1 MNLWYAIVD
10 LLPFEWAQPG
20 SMYFMKNALLAVLVI
35 SPLFGILSTM
45 VVHSRMSFF
54 SDALGH
60 SAFTGMAIGAL
71 CGFNEP
77 TWAAVLFALVFALL
91 FWWADPFPGS
101 ALLSLLIL
109 GMGVWGRGQDLVY
122 QKKLLLLLRE
132 ELGLP
137 L

>member
-1 MNLWYAIVD
+1 MYQWEEGSLYD
-10 LLPFEWAQPG
+10 LYLTPQHNETLRVRVCGAE
-20 SMYFMKNALLAVLVI
+20 KVLK
-35 SPLFGILSTM
+35 SSGILYY
-45 VVHSRMSFF
+45 
-54 SDALGH
+54 L
-60 SAFTGMAIGAL
+60 
-71 CGFNEP
+71 P
-77 TWAAVLFALVFALL
+77 YLVFALL

-109 GMGVWGRGQDLVY
+109 GMGVWGGGQDLVY

>member
-1 MNLWYAIVD
+1 
-10 LLPFEWAQPG
+10 
-20 SMYFMKNALLAVLVI
+20 VLK
-35 SPLFGILSTM
+35 SSGILYY
-45 VVHSRMSFF
+45 
-54 SDALGH
+54 L
-60 SAFTGMAIGAL
+60 
-71 CGFNEP
+71 P
-77 TWAAVLFALVFALL
+77 YLVFALL

>member
-1 MNLWYAIVD
+1 MRSCPRRVYQWEEREPLRPLSHASAQRNSAGPCLRGGKGVKVFRYP
-10 LLPFEWAQPG
+10 LLPA
-20 SMYFMKNALLAVLVI
+20 
-35 SPLFGILSTM
+35 
-45 VVHSRMSFF
+45 
-54 SDALGH
+54 
-60 SAFTGMAIGAL
+60 
-71 CGFNEP
+71 
-77 TWAAVLFALVFALL
+77 VFALL

-109 GMGVWGRGQDLVY
+109 GMGVWGGGQDLVY

>member
-1 MNLWYAIVD
+1 MIFKEILTESGVIAE
-10 LLPFEWAQPG
+10 LPDT
-20 SMYFMKNALLAVLVI
+20 
-35 SPLFGILSTM
+35 LSK
-45 VVHSRMSFF
+45 
-54 SDALGH
+54 LP
-60 SAFTGMAIGAL
+60 I
-71 CGFNEP
+71 P
-77 TWAAVLFALVFALL
+77 TFLVFALL